1 MELALRIALAV
12 VLAWAALAKFAR
24 PARAAETFAEHGI
37 PARVRRSLAVLL
49 ALGELGIASLLA
61 VDVATTAAGVAVIAL
76 GAVFTTFL
84 LRARIRGRR
93 RTTCGC
99 FGGARS
105 ANTLMLTAR
114 AGLLAAAGV
123 GVVVGLPT
131 VTTPTSS
138 QWQTVAI
145 AATGV
150 LVVALTLAVLAL
162 YRQVGVLSLR
172 LGPRTALEL
181 DEEGPPVGQ
190 PAPLLEGLNR
200 RGSELVAFV
209 SLNCRMCI
217 EVVPG
222 LRALAKEGVPVHWVR
237 DDTHDEIFA
246 SWGVPGTP
254 FVVHVVDGVVRA
266 KGLVN
271 TLEQV
276 DWVIDVG
283 TERQRLA
290 A

>member
-1 MELALRIALAV
+1 MELALAIALAT
-12 VLAWAALAKFAR
+12 VLGWAGLAKLVGTD
-24 PARAAETFAEHGI
+24 RAAEALAEHGI
-37 PARVRRSLAVLL
+37 PRAARRPLVLLLALAELAIAVVLASTAAPVAGGIGVAALGLLFSAVLL
-49 ALGELGIASLLA
+49 RQRL
-61 VDVATTAAGVAVIAL
+61 
-76 GAVFTTFL
+76 
-84 LRARIRGRR
+84 RGRR

-105 ANTLMLTAR
+105 ANTLSLTVR
-114 AGLLAAAGV
+114 ALVLASGGAALAI
-123 GVVVGLPT
+123 GLPT
-131 VTTPTSS
+131 AQPLTADTWRTI
-138 QWQTVAI
+138 AI
-145 AATGV
+145 AGLGTMTVVLGV
-150 LVVALTLAVLAL
+150 AVLAL

-172 LGPRTALEL
+172 QGARTALEL
-181 DEEGPPVGQ
+181 DEEGPPIGQ

-222 LRALAKEGVPVHWVR
+222 LRALAKEGIPVHWLR
-237 DDTHDEIFA
+237 EDTHEDEFER
-246 SWGVPGTP
+246 WGAPGTP
-254 FVVHVVDGVVRA
+254 FVVHIVDGIVRS

-271 TLEQV
+271 TLEQI

-283 TERQRLA
+283 TERERLA

>member
-1 MELALRIALAV
+1 MELALAIALAA
-12 VLAWAALAKFAR
+12 VLGWAGLAKLTR
-24 PARAAETFAEHGI
+24 PDRAADALSEHGV
-37 PARVRRSLAVLL
+37 PPRLRRPLTVLL
-49 ALGELGIASLLA
+49 AGTELVIAASLATGVTPRASGIA
-61 VDVATTAAGVAVIAL
+61 VATLGGVFCA
-76 GAVFTTFL
+76 FL
-84 LRARIRGRR
+84 VRARLRGRQ

-105 ANTLMLTAR
+105 ANTLTLAVRAALLGGTGAALAIGVPAVAPLTADGWR
-114 AGLLAAAGV
+114 SAA
-123 GVVVGLPT
+123 
-131 VTTPTSS
+131 
-138 QWQTVAI
+138 I
-145 AATGV
+145 GV
-150 LVVALTLAVLAL
+150 LTALTIALTLAVLAL

-181 DEEGPPVGQ
+181 DEEGPPIGH
-190 PAPLLEGLNR
+190 PAPVLEGLNR

-222 LRALAKEGVPVHWVR
+222 LRALAKEGIPVHWLR
-237 DDTHDEIFA
+237 EDTHADVFER
-246 SWGVPGTP
+246 WGAPGTP
-254 FVVHVVDGVVRA
+254 FVVHVVDGIVRS

-271 TLEQV
+271 TLEQI

>member
-1 MELALRIALAV
+1 MELALRITLAV
-12 VLAWAALAKFAR
+12 VLTWAAAAKLAR
-24 PARAAETFAEHGI
+24 PARAAEALAEHGI
-37 PARVRRSLAVLL
+37 PRRTRRPLTVLL
-49 ALGELGIASLLA
+49 ALAELGVATLLA
-61 VDVATTAAGVAVIAL
+61 ADIAAPAAGIAVAAL
-76 GAVFTTFL
+76 GGLFTAFL
-84 LRARIRGRR
+84 IRARMRGRR

-105 ANTLMLTAR
+105 AGTLRLAAR
-114 AGLLAAAGV
+114 ATVLGASGAAVAI
-123 GVVVGLPT
+123 GLPAVEPFT
-131 VTTPTSS
+131 ADG
-138 QWQTVAI
+138 WRTVAI
-145 AATGV
+145 AV
-150 LVVALTLAVLAL
+150 LGALAVALTLAVLAL

-181 DEEGPPVGQ
+181 DEEGPPIGH

-222 LRALAKEGVPVHWVR
+222 LRALAKEGIPVHWLR
-237 DDTHDEIFA
+237 EDTHEEVFER
-246 SWGVPGTP
+246 WGAPGTP

-271 TLEQV
+271 TLEQI

-283 TERQRLA
+283 TERERLA

>member
-1 MELALRIALAV
+1 MELALRITLAV
-12 VLAWAALAKFAR
+12 VLTWAAAAKLAR
-24 PARAAETFAEHGI
+24 PAQAAEALAEHGI
-37 PARVRRSLAVLL
+37 PQRIRRPLTVLL
-49 ALGELGIASLLA
+49 ALGELGVATLLA
-61 VDVATTAAGVAVIAL
+61 ADIATPTAGVVVAAL
-76 GAVFTTFL
+76 GGLFTAFL
-84 LRARIRGRR
+84 IRARMRGRR

-105 ANTLMLTAR
+105 AGTLMLAAR
-114 AGLLAAAGV
+114 ATVLGASGAAVAI
-123 GVVVGLPT
+123 GLPAVEPFT
-131 VTTPTSS
+131 ADG
-138 QWQTVAI
+138 WRTVAI
-145 AATGV
+145 VVLAALAVT
-150 LVVALTLAVLAL
+150 LTLAVLAL
-162 YRQVGVLSLR
+162 YRQVGVLSMR

-181 DEEGPPVGQ
+181 DEEGPPIGH

-222 LRALAKEGVPVHWVR
+222 LRALAKEGIPVHWLR
-237 DDTHDEIFA
+237 EDTHEEVFER
-246 SWGVPGTP
+246 WGAPGTP

-271 TLEQV
+271 TLEQI

-283 TERQRLA
+283 TERERLA

>member
-12 VLAWAALAKFAR
+12 VLAWAALAKLAR
-24 PARAAETFAEHGI
+24 PARAADALAEHGI
-37 PARVRRSLAVLL
+37 PARIRRPLALLL
-49 ALGELGIASLLA
+49 ALGEGAVAVVLIAGAATAAAGIA
-61 VDVATTAAGVAVIAL
+61 VATL
-76 GAVFTTFL
+76 GALFTAFL
-84 LRARIRGRR
+84 LRARARGRQ

-105 ANTLMLTAR
+105 ANTL
-114 AGLLAAAGV
+114 LLAGRAALLGASGAALAIGLPDV
-123 GVVVGLPT
+123 APLSADAWRTTALIGLGVVTL
-131 VTTPTSS
+131 
-138 QWQTVAI
+138 
-145 AATGV
+145 
-150 LVVALTLAVLAL
+150 ALTLAVLGL

-181 DEEGPPVGQ
+181 DDEGPAIGH

-222 LRALAKEGVPVHWVR
+222 LRALAKEGIPVHWMR
-237 DDTHDEIFA
+237 EDTHTAVFER
-246 SWGVPGTP
+246 WGVPGTP
-254 FVVHVVDGVVRA
+254 FVVHIVDGIVRA

-271 TLEQV
+271 TLEQI

-283 TERQRLA
+283 TERERLA

>member
-1 MELALRIALAV
+1 MELALTIALAT
-12 VLAWAALAKFAR
+12 VLAWAALAKLAR
-24 PARAAETFAEHGI
+24 PARAADALSEHGI
-37 PARVRRSLAVLL
+37 PQPARRPLTIVLAAGELAIATLLATGVAAHVAGLAVA
-49 ALGELGIASLLA
+49 ALGGLF
-61 VDVATTAAGVAVIAL
+61 T
-76 GAVFTTFL
+76 VFL
-84 LRARIRGRR
+84 VRARLRGRR

-105 ANTLMLTAR
+105 ANTVTLAAR
-114 AGLLAAAGV
+114 AALLAAGGV
-123 GVVVGLPT
+123 ALTIGLPAAQPLT
-131 VTTPTSS
+131 GGG
-138 QWQTVAI
+138 WQTLAI
-145 AATGV
+145 GV
-150 LVVALTLAVLAL
+150 LGVLTIALTLAMLAL

-181 DEEGPPVGQ
+181 DDEGPPIGQ

-222 LRALAKEGVPVHWVR
+222 LRALAKEGIPVHWLR
-237 DDTHDEIFA
+237 EDTHEEVFER
-246 SWGVPGTP
+246 WGAPGTP
-254 FVVHVVDGVVRA
+254 FVVHVVDGIVRS

-271 TLEQV
+271 TLEQI

>member
-24 PARAAETFAEHGI
+24 PARAAETFSEHGI
-37 PARVRRSLAVLL
+37 PTRARRPLALLLAVGELGLAALL
-49 ALGELGIASLLA
+49 AL
-61 VDVATTAAGVAVIAL
+61 DVAITAAGAAVVAL
-76 GAVFTTFL
+76 GATFSAFL

-105 ANTLMLTAR
+105 ANTMMLTAR
-114 AGLLAAAGV
+114 AALLATAGA
-123 GVVVGLPT
+123 GVVVGVPAVDPLT
-131 VTTPTSS
+131 ADG
-138 QWQTVAI
+138 WRTVAI
-145 AATGV
+145 SATGL
-150 LVVALTLAVLAL
+150 LVIALTLAVLAL

-237 DDTHDEIFA
+237 DDTHDEVFTR
-246 SWGVPGTP
+246 WGVPGTP

>member
-1 MELALRIALAV
+1 MELALRIALAI
-12 VLAWAALAKFAR
+12 VLAWAAIAKLAR
-24 PARAAETFAEHGI
+24 LVRAAETLAEHGV
-37 PARVRRSLAVLL
+37 PRGLRRPLTVVVAIIETALATMLTAGIAIKPTGIAVT
-49 ALGELGIASLLA
+49 ALGGLF
-61 VDVATTAAGVAVIAL
+61 TA
-76 GAVFTTFL
+76 FL
-84 LRARIRGRR
+84 IRARLRGRR

-105 ANTLMLTAR
+105 ANTM
-114 AGLLAAAGV
+114 LLAVRAAALGASGAALAIGV
-123 GVVVGLPT
+123 PT
-131 VTTPTSS
+131 VAPLTPDG
-138 QWQTVAI
+138 WRTVAI
-145 AATGV
+145 AALGG
-150 LVVALTLAVLAL
+150 LVVALTLATLAL

-181 DEEGPPVGQ
+181 DDEGPPIGQ
-190 PAPLLEGLNR
+190 PAPLLDGLTR

-217 EVVPG
+217 KVVPG
-222 LRALAKEGVPVHWVR
+222 LRALAKEGIPVHWQR
-237 DDTHDEIFA
+237 EDTHEEVFER
-246 SWGVPGTP
+246 WGVPGTP

-271 TLEQV
+271 TLEQI

-283 TERQRLA
+283 TERERLA

>member
-12 VLAWAALAKFAR
+12 VLAWAALAKLAR
-24 PARAAETFAEHGI
+24 PARAAETLAEHGL
-37 PARVRRSLAVLL
+37 PRQARRPLTVLL
-49 ALGELGIASLLA
+49 ALVELAIATLLASGVALGVAGIA
-61 VDVATTAAGVAVIAL
+61 AAAL
-76 GAVFTTFL
+76 GGLFTAFL
-84 LRARIRGRR
+84 IRARVRGRQ

-105 ANTLMLTAR
+105 ANTLMLAAR
-114 AGLLAAAGV
+114 AALLGASGAAVAI
-123 GVVVGLPT
+123 GLPT
-131 VTTPTSS
+131 VEPLTSDG
-138 QWQTVAI
+138 WRTVAI
-145 AATGV
+145 AALGALT
-150 LVVALTLAVLAL
+150 VALALAVLAL

-181 DEEGPPVGQ
+181 DDEGPPIGH
-190 PAPLLEGLNR
+190 PAPLLDGLKR

-222 LRALAKEGVPVHWVR
+222 LRALAKEGIPVHWMR
-237 DDTHDEIFA
+237 EDTHEEVFER
-246 SWGVPGTP
+246 WGVPGTP

-271 TLEQV
+271 TLEQI

>member
-1 MELALRIALAV
+1 MELALRITLAV
-12 VLAWAALAKFAR
+12 VLTWAAAAKLAR
-24 PARAAETFAEHGI
+24 PARAAEALAEHGI
-37 PARVRRSLAVLL
+37 PRRTRRPLTVLL
-49 ALGELGIASLLA
+49 ALAELGVATLLA
-61 VDVATTAAGVAVIAL
+61 ADIATPAAGIAVAAL
-76 GAVFTTFL
+76 GGLFTAFL
-84 LRARIRGRR
+84 IRARMRGRR

-105 ANTLMLTAR
+105 AGTLMLAAR
-114 AGLLAAAGV
+114 ATVLGASGGAVAI
-123 GVVVGLPT
+123 GLPAVEPFT
-131 VTTPTSS
+131 ADG
-138 QWQTVAI
+138 WRTVAI
-145 AATGV
+145 AV
-150 LVVALTLAVLAL
+150 LGALAVALTLAVLAL

-181 DEEGPPVGQ
+181 DEEGPPIGH

-222 LRALAKEGVPVHWVR
+222 LRALAKEGIPVHWLR
-237 DDTHDEIFA
+237 EDTHEEVFER
-246 SWGVPGTP
+246 WGAPGTP

-271 TLEQV
+271 TLEQI

-283 TERQRLA
+283 TERERLA